1 MFLISS
7 ELEVSGIL
15 YTWLWHEKQQIC
27 ESRFVQVAERRQK
40 WAKSRFGFS
49 AIIQDRF
56 NFFFF
61 K

>member
-7 ELEVSGIL
+7 ELEASGIL

-40 WAKSRFGFS
+40 WAKAVSDFSRLFEI
-49 AIIQDRF
+49 ALI
-56 NFFFF
+56 FFFF

>member
-40 WAKSRFGFS
+40 WAKAVSDFPRLFKI
-49 AIIQDRF
+49 ALI
-56 NFFFF
+56 FFF
-61 K
+61 